1 MKKFLL
7 ILIPAVLLITIS
19 IILFPYHA
27 PKEPLHQKKVDPK
40 TVMLKRIARMLKEQP
55 RVKDQKIPVVK
66 PAPVIEEKE
75 IEPQDRVMA
84 TSLRE
89 EIKTS
94 IKEGKENIRIVLNTP
109 DDNEELSNSVINAG
123 GKVLIKR
130 PGFIAVEV
138 PADKAEQ
145 LIMENSSIGY
155 ARLPFKFFPTGM
167 VTEGVNLTGANIFH
181 DTIYR
186 GAGVKVAVLDGGFKN
201 LTAAISAG
209 ELPANVITH
218 DFSGSGLQTESMHGT
233 ACAEIIHDMAP
244 DAELYLLKTGDEID
258 TYDAIDYC
266 IENNID
272 IVSLSMGTFGTG
284 PGDGTGP
291 LDEAFDELRDAG
303 VLVVSSAGNYGNTS
317 YEEEGKVITMGSH
330 WEGTFNDSDN
340 DRWHEFAEYN
350 TQSEY
355 NVLFAYPS
363 WDDDGEP
370 STSEVSILMRW
381 DDWPVS
387 NIDYNIELY
396 TYNFDTQTI
405 GTLVE
410 TSTTLQTG
418 TQPPVEYISL
428 DIPGDAEEG
437 IFYAIK
443 VKRLNTGTPTGTK
456 LEIYLGGTSE
466 FVPYIVTFELYSNN
480 WPSLSTS
487 TSSLSEPADAESVI
501 AVGAIDY
508 TKWQTGPQEEYSS
521 QGPTNAWN
529 GSSARIKPDIMGPDA
544 VTTYIHTTFK
554 DSRPF
559 RGTSSAAPHVA
570 GIAALKLS
578 INPNMSPNE
587 LQALLEANAID
598 MSYTEKDNLYG
609 WGRADAKFNFPIVK
623 SHQKVSAAAGNFAG
637 ILDYNYRFGSSIATI
652 GDLDGDGIEDLA
664 VGSPG
669 DDGGGYGRGTLWI
682 LFLNTDGTVKTHQKI
697 SSLEGNFTG
706 LLDNWCQFGSSAAS
720 LGDLNGDGV
729 IDLAIGAQND
739 NGGAIWI
746 LFMNRNGTVKL
757 HQKISSSEG
766 NFSGYLNNTDHFGSS
781 IAYIGDFD
789 GDGIGDMAVGAEGDR
804 DINNIFGAGATWIL
818 FMNRNGTVKAHQK
831 INSIEGN
838 FSGVLNSDVYFGH
851 SVSSLGD
858 LNGDNIIDLAVG
870 APFDDDGDL
879 NGGVNKG
886 AVWILFMNSNGTV
899 KYYQKV
905 SDTNGNFS
913 GKLITGNKF
922 GISVSSL
929 GDLNGDGITDLAVG
943 AIGGRDDGIE
953 KGVVWILCLNNNG
966 TVNRSIKINET
977 SGGFSGTLNNRDHFG
992 SSLALIKDL
1001 NGDGIVDLAVGAPE
1015 DDDGDGYRDQGAVW
1029 ILFLDYLPYDIDHD
1043 YLLDYWEIKYGLI
1056 ITINDSSLDPDSD
1069 GLNNLMEYRLGT
1081 HPKKADTDDDGI
1093 PDGQEDKNRNGKVD
1107 PGETDPNNPD
1117 TDGDGMP
1124 DGWEVQ
1130 YGLNPLVNDAEG
1142 DLDNDDFSNLKE
1154 YQKGT
1159 LPNDRNSRP
1168 RRGMPWLPLLLE
1180 D

>member
-1 MKKFLL
+1 MKKYLL
-7 ILIPAVLLITIS
+7 ALIPIVLLVTIT
-19 IILFPYHA
+19 IILFPYLSS
-27 PKEPLHQKKVDPK
+27 KEPLAEKKADPK
-40 TVMLKRIARMLKEQP
+40 TEMVKKITKMIKDQP
-55 RVKDQKIPVVK
+55 RVKKHESAPVK
-66 PAPVIEEKE
+66 PEPVIEEKE
-75 IEPQDRVMA
+75 KEPQDRVMA

-89 EIKTS
+89 EIKRY
-94 IKEGKENIRIVLNTP
+94 IEEGKKYIRIVLNTP
-109 DDNEELSNSVINAG
+109 DDNEEVLSSVINVG
-123 GKVLIKR
+123 GRVIRKR
-130 PGFIAVEV
+130 PGFMAVEV
-138 PADKAEQ
+138 PSDKAEQ
-145 LIMENSSIGY
+145 LIMGNSSIGY
-155 ARLPFKFFPTGM
+155 ARLPFKFFPTEK

-233 ACAEIIHDMAP
+233 AVAEIIHDMAP
-244 DAELYLLKTGDEID
+244 DAELHLLKMGDEID
-258 TYDAIDYC
+258 SYEVIDYC

-272 IVSLSMGTFGTG
+272 IVNLSMGTFGTG

-303 VLVVSSAGNYGNTS
+303 ILVISSAGNSGNTS

-340 DRWHEFAEYN
+340 DRLHEFQQYD

-363 WDDDGEP
+363 WDDDREP
-370 STSEVSILMRW
+370 STSEVSVLMRW

-396 TYNFDTQTI
+396 TYDFGTQTI

-428 DIPGDAEEG
+428 DIPDDEEKG
-437 IFYAIK
+437 LFYAIK
-443 VKRLNTGTPTGTK
+443 VKRLNSGTPTGTK

-487 TSSLSEPADAESVI
+487 TSSISEPADAESVI

-529 GSSARIKPDIMGPDA
+529 GSPARIKPDIMGPDA
-544 VTTYIHTTFK
+544 VTTYTHTTFK
-554 DSRPF
+554 DNRPF
-559 RGTSSAAPHVA
+559 RGTSAAAPHVA

-578 INPNMSPNE
+578 INPSMSPNE
-587 LQALLEANAID
+587 LQALLEANAIA
-598 MSYTEKDNLYG
+598 MNYWGKDNLYG
-609 WGRADAKFNFPIVK
+609 WGKTDAKFNLPLVK
-623 SHQKVSAAAGNFAG
+623 SHQKVSAAAGKFTG

-669 DDGGGYGRGTLWI
+669 DNGGGYSRGTLWI
-682 LFLNTDGTVKTHQKI
+682 LFLNSNGTVREHQKI

-706 LLDNWCQFGSSAAS
+706 SLGDWCQFGSSVAPI
-720 LGDLNGDGV
+720 GDLNGDGV
-729 IDLAIGAQND
+729 IDLAVGAQND

-746 LFMNRNGTVKL
+746 LFLNNNGTVKS

-766 NFSGYLNNTDHFGSS
+766 NFSGYLYNTDHFGSS
-781 IAYIGDFD
+781 IAYIGDLD
-789 GDGIGDMAVGAEGDR
+789 GDGIGDLAVGAEGDR
-804 DINNIFGAGATWIL
+804 DINNIYGAGAIWIL

-831 INSIEGN
+831 INSLEGN
-838 FSGVLNSDVYFGH
+838 FSGVLNSDVNFGH

-870 APFDDDGDL
+870 APFDDDG
-879 NGGVNKG
+879 GVNKG
-886 AVWILFMNSNGTV
+886 AVWILFMNLNGTV

-913 GKLITGNKF
+913 GNLITGNKF

-929 GDLNGDGITDLAVG
+929 SDLDGDRTPDLAVG
-943 AIGGRDDGIE
+943 AIGGREEGIE
-953 KGVVWILCLNNNG
+953 KGAVWILILNNNG

-977 SGGFSGTLNNRDHFG
+977 GGGFAGTLNNRDHFG

-1015 DDDGDGYRDQGAVW
+1015 DDDGNGYRDQGAVW
-1029 ILFLDYLPYDIDHD
+1029 ILNLDFLPIDRDHD
-1043 YLLDYWEIKYGLI
+1043 DLPDYWETKYGLN
-1056 ITINDSSLDPDSD
+1056 TNINDASSDIDGD
-1069 GLNNLMEYRLGT
+1069 GLTNTIEYKAGT
-1081 HPKKADTDDDGI
+1081 HPKKTDTDDDGI
-1093 PDGQEDKNRNGKVD
+1093 IDGNEDKNHNGVLD
-1107 PGETDPNNPD
+1107 AGETNPADAD
-1117 TDGDGMP
+1117 TDHDGMP
-1124 DGWEVQ
+1124 DGWEVL
-1130 YGLNPLVNDAEG
+1130 YGLNSLVNDAAG
-1142 DLDNDDFSNLKE
+1142 DLDNDRFSNLKE
-1154 YQKGT
+1154 YQKGS
-1159 LPNDRNSRP
+1159 LPNDRKSRP
-1168 RRGMPWLPLLLE
+1168 KTGMPWLPLLLE